1 MAYIMITPV
10 KNEAMHIQKTVEAV
24 ISQTEI
30 PELWVIVDGGST
42 DGTIDKVR
50 EYMANRDWIKV
61 IRQIEAE

>member
-1 MAYIMITPV
+1 MAYNKNTPV

-24 ISQTEI
+24 ISQSEI

>member
-10 KNEAMHIQKTVEAV
+10 KNEAIHIQKTVEAV
-24 ISQTEI
+24 ISQSEI